1 MYMNV
6 YISIFYMYEYSYNNY
21 YYNINRSSRAQ
32 YYHSYHWKSNS
43 WGTPHLVMSGH
54 TNRFLARYSDVD
66 VDRSY
71 YEQVIEWTFYTEWY
85 HAIGIRV
92 YSIEGIRW
100 RVLCLSC
107 CFSHN
112 FTGSDERYKFD
123 EGSHCLL

>member
-1 MYMNV
+1 MYISVYPICMNV
-6 YISIFYMYEYSYNNY
+6 LII
-21 YYNINRSSRAQ
+21 INRSSGAQ
-32 YYHSYHWKSNS
+32 YYHIYHWKSNS
-43 WGTPHLVMSGH
+43 WGTPHPVMSGH

-71 YEQVIEWTFYTEWY
+71 YREGEQVIERTFYTEWY

-112 FTGSDERYKFD
+112 FTGSGERYKFD
-123 EGSHCLL
+123 EESHCFL